1 MPTEKMNRPNNQLK
15 IGGFVIIIV
24 LVMVYGFVIQ
34 ESDSR
39 LDCSLSPTSPR
50 FSKFGRYWL
59 ELALFPDRKLWFW
72 NHKIS
77 LFYFRIRIIHLILF
91 QKIRITIVQ

>member
-39 LDCSLSPTSPR
+39 LDCSLSPSWSEIFKIWSLLARAGSISGPETVV
-50 FSKFGRYWL
+50 L
-59 ELALFPDRKLWFW
+59 EP
-72 NHKIS
+72 
-77 LFYFRIRIIHLILF
+77 
-91 QKIRITIVQ
+91 